1 MSDAPTAKRQLLHI
15 VIGGELRNVTG
26 VEFEDLKQIE
36 FVGAYP
42 NYTEAYDAWRGAA
55 QRTVDNAEMRFFIL
69 HAHKL
74 LDPETG
80 AHHSV

>member
-1 MSDAPTAKRQLLHI
+1 MSEKSAESQLLHI
-15 VIGGELRNVTG
+15 VIGGELKDVAG
-26 VEFEDLKQIE
+26 VEFEDLKQID

-42 NYTEAYDAWRGAA
+42 NYKAAYDAWKSAA
-55 QRTVDNAEMRFFIL
+55 QRTVDSAETRYFIL